1 MKTNRFLSLAI
12 IFAVLM
18 SASSVYAVSPVV
30 IAGAKWVIG
39 KYAANKEYRDKLEEI
54 QPIYDDWLTLLETYV
69 SKTGKVGDCN
79 AIGLKDLSNNRR
91 DSGKFFYEC
100 GVKDGNIAF
109 LSVTSKIKIGK
120 CDEKSEFKVEF
131 DLRKNSL
138 EASSFPKKEDC
149 IFFEPSCKTLI
160 SGSCP
165 PNMVFVEGGTI
176 YIKGSAVKVNSFCMS
191 KYEFTQKE
199 WQEVT
204 GKNPSK
210 FNSCGSNCPVEQVSW
225 DDVHT
230 FVNALFLKTGMR
242 YYLPY
247 MAEWA
252 YAAKGGCRSNN
263 YYYSGS
269 KNEHEVAW
277 SEPESKKTTH
287 PVGKKKPNELGIY
300 DMSGN
305 VWEYVGD
312 WQGKGDKRIFCGGGW
327 SGFIPGG
334 DPMCSGNNTI
344 QKNDSRRQ
352 DVGFRLAHPPISKAQ
367 AAAANSSAPA
377 SSTFTD
383 SRDNKTYKQVKIGN
397 QTWMAENLNY
407 NATGSRCYGDN
418 TGNDNQN
425 KCATYGRLYN
435 WTTAMNGSTSSS
447 ANPSNV
453 QGICPSGWHLPR
465 KSEWTKLTNFVSTD
479 VGEKLK
485 ATSGWNKNGND
496 DGNGT
501 DDYGFSALPGGCYGC
516 EYRENSFGYVGD
528 NGYWWSSDTDGTY
541 ASRIMIATNSN
552 YSWGNIKMSV
562 VFLSV
567 RCVQD

>member
-407 NATGSRCYGDN
+407 NASGSECCDNKAYCDKYG
-418 TGNDNQN
+418 
-425 KCATYGRLYN
+425 KLYN
-435 WTTAMNGSTSSS
+435 WNTAKS
-447 ANPSNV
+447 A
-453 QGICPSGWHLPR
+453 CPKGWHLP
-465 KSEWTKLTNFVSTD
+465 SNAEWTVLVNYAGGSSTA
-479 VGEKLK
+479 GTKLK
-485 ATSGWNKNGND
+485 AKTGWNTG
-496 DGNGT
+496 DGYKAGT
-501 DDYGFSALPGGCYGC
+501 DNYGFSALPGGFGEGEGGCGAVGYGTT
-516 EYRENSFGYVGD
+516 
-528 NGYWWSSDTDGTY
+528 WWSASEGSSYGVSNTDENVYYGTSGKNLNKY
-541 ASRIMIATNSN
+541 
-552 YSWGNIKMSV
+552 
-562 VFLSV
+562 SV
-567 RCVQD
+567 RCVKN